1 MLNRI
6 FVREQ
11 CDEEYS
17 VVNNRFKI
25 GVTGME
31 SAVGKSFIA
40 TSLAK
45 ELSRDK
51 EKHIAYVEISGTN
64 KLTFLYDSLGMDKRF
79 AGRVFY
85 DFYSEIAEGRSIAG
99 LINLDERINWALCVP
114 QNNKKIKEKKLEAIE
129 FCRLINNVTA
139 DIIICD
145 ISQCDGFEQ
154 ILKEMDVIIFVIDP
168 LPSKLIAAYDQLC
181 LMKKGQLEGRNTI
194 WVVNKYNDGIN
205 KREFYDFIRI
215 KRFVKVP
222 VVLQEQIYL
231 AEYNCKLPYSL
242 KLIAESLAQPIRQ
255 IIQLLNI

>member
-11 CDEEYS
+11 CDEEYC

-40 TSLAK
+40 TALAK

-51 EKHIAYVEISGTN
+51 EKHIAYVEISGIN

-79 AGRVFY
+79 AGRTFH
-85 DFYSEIAEGRSIAG
+85 DFYTEIAEGRSIAG

-114 QNNKKIKEKKLEAIE
+114 QNNEKIKKRKLETIE
-129 FCRLINNVTA
+129 LCRLINNVTA
-139 DIIICD
+139 DSIICD
-145 ISQCDGFEQ
+145 IGQCDGVEQ
-154 ILKEMDVIIFVIDP
+154 ILKEMDVIVFVIDP
-168 LPSKLIAAYDQLC
+168 LPSKLIAAYNQLC
-181 LMKKGQLEGRNTI
+181 HMKKYQLEGQTII

-205 KREFYDFIRI
+205 KREFYDFIKI
-215 KRFVKVP
+215 KHFIKVP
-222 VVLQEQIYL
+222 VVSQAQIYL
-231 AEYNCKLPYSL
+231 AEYNCKLPYSI
-242 KLIAESLAQPIRQ
+242 KSIAESLTEPVRQ
-255 IIQLLNI
+255 IIQLLKA

>member
-11 CDEEYS
+11 CDEEYCI
-17 VVNNRFKI
+17 VNNRFKI

-40 TSLAK
+40 TALAK
-45 ELSRDK
+45 ELSKDK
-51 EKHIAYVEISGTN
+51 EKHIAYVEISSIN

-79 AGRVFY
+79 AGRTFY
-85 DFYSEIAEGRSIAG
+85 DFYTEIADGRSIAG

-114 QNNKKIKEKKLEAIE
+114 PNNKKIKDKKLETIE

-139 DIIICD
+139 DSIICD
-145 ISQCDGFEQ
+145 IGQCDGFEQ
-154 ILKEMDVIIFVIDP
+154 ILKEMNVIVFVIDP

-181 LMKKGQLEGRNTI
+181 HMKKCQLEGQTTI

-205 KREFYDFIRI
+205 KRELYDFMKI
-215 KRFVKVP
+215 KHFIKVP
-222 VVLQEQIYL
+222 VVPQEQIYL
-231 AEYNCKLPYSL
+231 AEYNCKLPYSV
-242 KLIAESLAQPIRQ
+242 KLIAEALTEPVRQ
-255 IIQLLNI
+255 IIQLLKA